1 MAQGFNMEWRS
12 QQEWGWLLTTWLFL
26 SGTGSGLFLLFEIF
40 DLPSSFAL
48 LSLSTIVLGGVVL
61 LLELGSPL
69 RAWRGVSRLGT
80 SWLSRGA
87 LSVALFVLFGFLF
100 IAPKLT
106 AFSWLPWEA
115 GGVVARTLGWLAGLC
130 ALIITL
136 YPGFFLAQNRSIP
149 FWNTALLP
157 VMFWCVAL
165 LGACGLSLLASSL
178 LSAGLQGV
186 EVAAGV
192 LIVVN
197 LFLVSIYLFT
207 KSRSGGAAKESV
219 RLLNTAPLN
228 WTFWLG
234 VVMVGMILPFLVVI
248 AMPSAAVV
256 GGAGMLIGTF
266 LFRYCVLKAGV
277 YVPPALISEGTK
289 LTTRARPTSTQ
300 LQREYAAMAV
310 HQAGG
315 RG

>member
-40 DLPSSFAL
+40 DLPFSFAL

-87 LSVALFVLFGFLF
+87 LSVGLFVLFGFLF
-100 IAPKLT
+100 IAPRLT
-106 AFSWLPWEA
+106 AFSWLPWEE
-115 GGVVARTLGWLAGLC
+115 GSVVARTLGWLAGLC

-157 VMFWCVAL
+157 VISWGFAL

-178 LSAGLQGV
+178 LSGAPQGV
-186 EVAAGV
+186 ESLAGV

-197 LFLVSIYLFT
+197 LIMVCIHLFT
-207 KSRSGGAAKESV
+207 KSRSGGAARESV
-219 RLLNTAPLN
+219 RLLNAAPLS
-228 WTFWLG
+228 WMFWPG
-234 VVMVGMILPFLVVI
+234 VVVVGMILPLLVVI
-248 AMPSAAVV
+248 AVPSAAAVA
-256 GGAGMLIGTF
+256 GAGILIGTF
-266 LFRYCVLKAGV
+266 LFRYCVLKVGV
-277 YVPPALISEGTK
+277 YVPPALMSEGMK
-289 LTTRARPTSTQ
+289 SNRSRPTSAQ
-300 LQREYAAMAV
+300 LQREYAEMAA
-310 HQAGG
+310 HHAGG
-315 RG
+315 RD